1 MHGQL
6 WGQKLVVFMLT
17 ATGTVFGGMHATWP
31 EGLGPAVGACVVA
44 ALDPRVGSPAVV
56 LAGMVPVARQG

>member
-1 MHGQL
+1 M
-6 WGQKLVVFMLT
+6 FMLT
-17 ATGTVFGGMHATWP
+17 DTGTVFGGMHATWP

-56 LAGMVPVARQG
+56 LAGMVSVARQG